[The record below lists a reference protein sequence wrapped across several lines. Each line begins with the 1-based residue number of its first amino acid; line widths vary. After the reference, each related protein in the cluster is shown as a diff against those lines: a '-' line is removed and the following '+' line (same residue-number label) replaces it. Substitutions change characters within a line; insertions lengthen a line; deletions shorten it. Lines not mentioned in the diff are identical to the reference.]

1 MSYEPRP
8 GSTAHRVIA
17 HLETLPHGAEV
28 LTSTIAMALG
38 MQANS
43 IPTCMEGALAAGAV
57 FRRKRDPHLRA
68 PLYWSLVNHA
78 RANGSAPAP
87 SRNTPPE
94 GANRDASAGQSHGA
108 AGSESPTGRGTDG
121 APALGAAPVFP
132 MQASRAG
139 PASDGSQKPNGAGHG
154 SSTAPARAGSHTPPQ
169 GPQHVL
175 KAEAARPDATDRGA
189 PAYASPGGGPTGA
202 GQPAAAGPAG
212 MRIAL
217 WSDGALVIDSG
228 APRGAVTYT
237 ADETRQIVAY
247 LDKVLLV
254 ERLSPGQV

>member
-8 GSTAHRVIA
+8 GSTAQRVIA

-68 PLYWSLVNHA
+68 PLYWSLVNHEAAKTTAPHTPLVVNVA
-78 RANGSAPAP
+78 RAQPDAVNDVPAEVVAQLSPRAQRAIANGVSVEQAIE
-87 SRNTPPE
+87 TPPAE
-94 GANRDASAGQSHGA
+94 RAQR
-108 AGSESPTGRGTDG
+108 TGV
-121 APALGAAPVFP
+121 AQQFLA
-132 MQASRAG
+132 
-139 PASDGSQKPNGAGHG
+139 H
-154 SSTAPARAGSHTPPQ
+154 
-169 GPQHVL
+169 
-175 KAEAARPDATDRGA
+175 AARTSAA
-189 PAYASPGGGPTGA
+189 QPGPL
-202 GQPAAAGPAG
+202 
-212 MRIAL
+212 RIAL
-217 WSDGALVIDSG
+217 WSDGTLVVDSG

-247 LDKVLLV
+247 LDKVLLD
-254 ERLSPGQV
+254 RRTQP

>member
-38 MQANS
+38 MQANG

-78 RANGSAPAP
+78 RANGHAPAA
-87 SRNTPPE
+87 SNTPE
-94 GANRDASAGQSHGA
+94 
-108 AGSESPTGRGTDG
+108 
-121 APALGAAPVFP
+121 
-132 MQASRAG
+132 
-139 PASDGSQKPNGAGHG
+139 
-154 SSTAPARAGSHTPPQ
+154 Q

-217 WSDGALVIDSG
+217 WSDGQLVIDSG

-247 LDKVLLV
+247 LDKVLIA
-254 ERLSPGQV
+254 RAAA